1 MSTVYG
7 GPLVAWASA
16 WLTGHAAFDHVLGA
30 VEGGQLV
37 DCTRDGAFSAQGR
50 AGTLG
55 EVLIVWRQAGARPRL
70 VLPVAGD
77 VRGLPGPPAFRT
89 AALEAG
95 EAVFAAGVGL
105 VPHRVSR
112 APSSAPALLVWQ
124 VFDVDEPA
132 QDYASLAEVQHELTE
147 AIRDSA
153 SALSSAEVAGWFAD
167 VQGPLADARRAGER
181 LDLPAGMPTRAVA
194 LVAQAERLSAVLELA
209 GADPIGGA
217 VDRAGIAARTDALRP
232 LATAVRRARAAGYNA
247 LSEDG

>member
-1 MSTVYG
+1 MSTVYS

-16 WLTGHAAFDHVLGA
+16 WLAGHAGFDHVLGA
-30 VEGGQLV
+30 VEGRQLV
-37 DCTRDGAFSAQGR
+37 DSTCDGAFSAHGR

-55 EVLIVWRQAGARPRL
+55 EVLIVWRQASVRPRL

-77 VRGLPGPPAFRT
+77 VRGLPGPPAFQA

-105 VPHRVSR
+105 VPQRVSR
-112 APSSAPALLVWQ
+112 APSSAPPLLVWQ

-132 QDYASLAEVQHELTE
+132 QDYISLTEVQHELTE

-153 SALSSAEVAGWFAD
+153 SALSSAEIGDWFAD
-167 VQGPLADARRAGER
+167 VQSPLADARRAGER
-181 LDLPAGMPTRAVA
+181 LDLPAGMPARAVA

-209 GADPIGGA
+209 GTDPVGGA
-217 VDRAGIAARTDALRP
+217 VDRVGSVARSDALRP

-247 LSEDG
+247 LSEGG